1 MDGPPLTFQI
11 RESTAAGS
19 LRLSLVGELDLASV
33 PELEDRLALLRATN
47 CPTRLDLSELDFI
60 DSTGLHVLVRAVGD
74 ARRTSWSFQIEPEVG
89 PQVMRMFKLVE
100 FDRFVMA
107 A

>member
-1 MDGPPLTFQI
+1 MRVPPLTFEI

-19 LRLSLVGELDLASV
+19 LRLSLVGELDLASA

-47 CPTRLDLSELDFI
+47 CPTRLDLSKLEFI
-60 DSTGLHVLVRAVGD
+60 DSTGLHVLIRAVGD
-74 ARRTSWSFQIEPEVG
+74 ARRSGWSFQIEPEVG
-89 PQVMRMFKLVE
+89 PQVRRLFRLVD
-100 FDRFVMA
+100 FDRFLIA